1 MKIPKLSLTQWI
13 FVGWFTPEV
22 AVSLRPLSTIFLRL
36 IKSIIAP
43 LIFATLVV
51 GIAGHGNL
59 KQVGRMGVKALI
71 YFEVVTTA
79 ALVVGLIAVNLVR
92 PGIGVNIHTAVQTGV
107 ADCCVCR
114 VVQLCVGP
122 CAEGK
127 ASGDSDIL

>member
-13 FVGWFTPEV
+13 FVGMGIGLALGWFAPEA

-59 KQVGRMGVKALI
+59 KQVGRMGVKALV
-71 YFEVVTTA
+71 YF
-79 ALVVGLIAVNLVR
+79 
-92 PGIGVNIHTAVQTGV
+92 
-107 ADCCVCR
+107 
-114 VVQLCVGP
+114 
-122 CAEGK
+122 K
-127 ASGDSDIL
+127 